1 MSYLPKLISS
11 NKVIYSNNVPTTI
24 DLTFSES
31 VTLTDNCSS
40 STDNLTSG
48 SNSYQVSN
56 LKKGQ
61 NICSLTITDNHSNQ
75 IFDNLTIQ
83 VGSIFIF
90 RSNYR
95 NTGNFTSI
103 IDNICTVQA
112 STLGIDNSSIY
123 PFLSR
128 GGSLKDLATGD
139 NNSYPVVGE
148 PNIIS
153 SNFTAQIIS
162 DTWSNLWDGS
172 IDNSFDTVGLTF
184 SIREWWSGT
193 TESGDQAT
201 NRCTANSQDWSSF
214 TGSGSLGET
223 NKTDK
228 NWINAYSAVSCNA
241 DYDQPQ
247 KGYPVYCVA
256 FPNF

>member
-1 MSYLPKLISS
+1 STLSFLYTVQSGDNSSDLDYTSTTSLTANSGTIRDNANNNAVLTLPSTGASSSLGVNKEVSINGIIPTMSYLPKLISS

-40 STDNLTSG
+40 STSNLTSG

-61 NICSLTITDNHSNQ
+61 NICSFSITDNHSNQ
-75 IFDNLTIQ
+75 IFDNLTFQ

-90 RSNYR
+90 PSNYR

-103 IDNICTVQA
+103 IDNICTIQA

-128 GGSLKDLATGD
+128 GADLKDLATGD
-139 NNSYPVVGE
+139 NNSYPVVGK

-162 DTWSNLWDGS
+162 DNWSNLWDGS
-172 IDNSFDTVGLTF
+172 IDNSF
-184 SIREWWSGT
+184 
-193 TESGDQAT
+193 
-201 NRCTANSQDWSSF
+201 
-214 TGSGSLGET
+214 
-223 NKTDK
+223 
-228 NWINAYSAVSCNA
+228 
-241 DYDQPQ
+241 
-247 KGYPVYCVA
+247 
-256 FPNF
+256 